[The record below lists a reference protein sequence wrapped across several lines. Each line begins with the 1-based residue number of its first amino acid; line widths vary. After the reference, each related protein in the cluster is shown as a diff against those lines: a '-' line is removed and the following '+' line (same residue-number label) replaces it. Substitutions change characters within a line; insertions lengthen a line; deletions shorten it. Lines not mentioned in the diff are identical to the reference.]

1 VECGIGSTN
10 KKYPHT
16 MDKSYISGS
25 SLRVWR
31 DFFPNA
37 EILGADI
44 DKESLLSENRSKCF
58 FIDQIDTISIKNF
71 WLEIKFQKNSVNLI
85 IDDGFHDY
93 QANINL
99 FEGSI
104 DFLKSDGFYFIEDV
118 HEDQLELYF
127 NYFENSIYNSY
138 FF

>member
-1 VECGIGSTN
+1 
-10 KKYPHT
+10 

-25 SLRVWR
+25 SLKVWR

-71 WLEIKFQKNSVNLI
+71 WLETKFHKNSVNLI